1 MNETLEVRALKA
13 LVNKLDEKV
22 ICLEKEIE
30 RNDDKL
36 TIENTRTNT
45 LIKILQ
51 NELPKSARLIIEKAV
66 LELNEQGDIKCDLLK
81 YYDET
86 YEE

>member
-13 LVNKLDEKV
+13 LVNKLDET
-22 ICLEKEIE
+22 IIQLNKEITQTE
-30 RNDDKL
+30 DKL
-36 TIENTRTNT
+36 SIESTRTNL

-51 NELPKSARLIIEKAV
+51 QELPKDARNIVAKTVA
-66 LELNEQGDIKCDLLK
+66 ELQKEGDIKCDLLK
-81 YYDET
+81 FYDEN

>member
-1 MNETLEVRALKA
+1 MNEILEVRALKA

-30 RNDDKL
+30 QNDDKL
-36 TIENTRTNT
+36 TTESTRTNT
-45 LIKILQ
+45 LIEILQ
-51 NELPKSARLIIEKAV
+51 NEVPKSARLIIEKTV
-66 LELNEQGDIKCDLLK
+66 LELNEQGDITCDLLK

-86 YEE
+86 YKE

>member
-13 LVNKLDEKV
+13 LVNKLDET
-22 ICLEKEIE
+22 IIQLNKEITQTE
-30 RNDDKL
+30 DKL
-36 TIENTRTNT
+36 TIESTRTNL

-51 NELPKSARLIIEKAV
+51 LEFPKDARNIVAKTVAALQKE
-66 LELNEQGDIKCDLLK
+66 GDIKCDLLK
-81 YYDET
+81 FYDEN

>member
-13 LVNKLDEKV
+13 LVSKLDET
-22 ICLEKEIE
+22 IIQLNKEITQTE
-30 RNDDKL
+30 DKL
-36 TIENTRTNT
+36 SIESTRTNL

-51 NELPKSARLIIEKAV
+51 QEFPKSARNIVAKTVA
-66 LELNEQGDIKCDLLK
+66 ELQKEGDIKCDLLK
-81 YYDET
+81 FYDEN

>member
-13 LVNKLDEKV
+13 LVNKLDET
-22 ICLEKEIE
+22 IIQLNKEITQTE
-30 RNDDKL
+30 DKL
-36 TIENTRTNT
+36 TIESTRTNL

-51 NELPKSARLIIEKAV
+51 QELPKDARNIVAKTV
-66 LELNEQGDIKCDLLK
+66 SELQKEGDIKCDLLK
-81 YYDET
+81 FYDEN